1 MLTCVIRND
10 LYGFLAADRL
20 AVKAMLAVFNIF
32 KNGLFVFLIP
42 PDNIYEAGLIAE
54 LTANAFFR

>member
-1 MLTCVIRND
+1 MLTAVIGND
-10 LYGFLAADRL
+10 LNGVLAADRL

-32 KNGLFVFLIP
+32 ENGLFVFLIP
-42 PDNIYEAGLIAE
+42 PDNVYKAGLIAK